1 MTGEGLSGDLET
13 GDHGCQDDGCR
24 TLHVVIEDAMAP
36 GILHQN
42 PTGVGGPEVLEVQQG
57 VRVQLAGDLEVL
69 VDEFVI
75 ALPAH
80 SGMTIAEVRRVVEQ
94 VCVVGADV
102 EVDGDGALRT
112 DARGCRVESELA
124 YRDVG
129 PVDSPVPNSEY
140 LLGVGDNEEVDVVRS
155 QLEGLEGGADILDV
169 VDGQV
174 DRAGA
179 SVGVTPLLDGL
190 ADGGVVDHRQQL
202 DEVIDQQLVVK
213 GLVTVLEF
221 FQEDVTV
228 NVAVE
233 SLELAVAALGLL
245 LESLDGCRKPS
256 DHPVLQPFGAGESRS
271 PIRDRVRHGFGFP
284 GHDNLPVVTS
294 SLTLPGG
301 SVSFLTSD
309 ANSSVGR
316 GVEGHGVD
324 AGVAIRAGEVEGD
337 ALDLVGNGLSQP
349 VLDALA

>member
-1 MTGEGLSGDLET
+1 M
-13 GDHGCQDDGCR
+13 
-24 TLHVVIEDAMAP
+24 
-36 GILHQN
+36 
-42 PTGVGGPEVLEVQQG
+42 
-57 VRVQLAGDLEVL
+57 RVQLAGDLEVF

-75 ALPAH
+75 AFPAH

-102 EVDGDGALRT
+102 EVDGDGPLRT

-124 YRDVG
+124 YGDVG
-129 PVDSPVPNSEY
+129 PVDSLVPNSEY
-140 LLGVGDNEEVDVVRS
+140 LLGIGDNEEVDVVRP
-155 QLEGLEGGADILDV
+155 QLEGLEGGTDILDV

-190 ADGGVVDHRQQL
+190 ADGGVVDHRQQF

-213 GLVTVLEF
+213 GLVTVLQF
-221 FQEDVTV
+221 FQEYVTV

-256 DHPVLQPFGAGESRS
+256 DHPVLQPFGASESRS
-271 PIRDRVRHGFGFP
+271 PIRDRVRHGFL
-284 GHDNLPVVTS
+284 DTTTS
-294 SLTLPGG
+294 
-301 SVSFLTSD
+301 
-309 ANSSVGR
+309 R
-316 GVEGHGVD
+316 
-324 AGVAIRAGEVEGD
+324 
-337 ALDLVGNGLSQP
+337 
-349 VLDALA
+349 